1 MPRWMYTLLLALPAT
16 FIAEA
21 LHATPVLV
29 FLLAAL
35 ALVPLAGLIGLATE
49 ALAER
54 LNYTLG
60 GLLNATFGNAAE
72 LIIGITALSAGLT
85 QVVLA
90 SITGSIIG
98 NVLLVLGMS
107 MLAGGWRH
115 GAQVFSKANA
125 GHYAVMMTI
134 AVVGM
139 TLPSLIALVG
149 EGTGPNPAL
158 VRGLA
163 LHELSLAV
171 GVLLLASYVAYVGF
185 SIFGLGAHGRQP
197 ATGADAALT
206 PLEKVT
212 VVEEIE
218 GASQQPHSG
227 DVSVGGG
234 ATPEGAVGEE
244 KTTPSMAHSETGLLA
259 RVEALWRRGPAVPV
273 ATLALVTALTAI
285 VSEALVGAIE
295 PVAEQIGLN
304 PFFIGLIILPIIG
317 NAAEHSSA
325 ITFALRNRM
334 EVSMAI
340 TAGSSIQVALL
351 VTPVLVFI
359 SWVVGHPLDLLFAPF
374 ELVVLALVTGIFA
387 LVSLDGESTWIEG
400 MQLCVFYLIVALC
413 LFFVPA

>member
-1 MPRWMYTLLLALPAT
+1 MPRWMYLLLLALPAT

-21 LHATPVLV
+21 LHASPVAV

-54 LNYTLG
+54 LSYTLG

-98 NVLLVLGMS
+98 NALLVLGMS
-107 MLAGGWRH
+107 MLFGGWRY
-115 GAQVFSKANA
+115 GTQFFSKANA
-125 GHYAVMMTI
+125 GHYATMMAI

-139 TLPSLIALVG
+139 ALPSLIALVG

-171 GVLLLASYVAYVGF
+171 GILLLLTYCAYVGF
-185 SIFGLGAHGRQP
+185 SVFGLGTRGHKPASDGGR
-197 ATGADAALT
+197 T
-206 PLEKVT
+206 PLEEVT
-212 VVEEIE
+212 VAAE
-218 GASQQPHSG
+218 GETRA
-227 DVSVGGG
+227 
-234 ATPEGAVGEE
+234 PEGNERASEHGDAPTTQKTAPEE
-244 KTTPSMAHSETGLLA
+244 APAEKGALA
-259 RVEALWRRGPAVPV
+259 RLEALWHRGPALPV
-273 ATLALVTALTAI
+273 VTLALVTALTAI
-285 VSEALVGAIE
+285 TSEALVGAIE
-295 PVAEQIGLN
+295 PVAEQVGLN

-325 ITFALRNRM
+325 VAFAMRNRM

-351 VTPVLVFI
+351 VTPVLVLV
-359 SWVVGHPLDLLFAPF
+359 SWLVGHPLDLLFAPF
-374 ELVVLALVTGIFA
+374 ELAILALVTGIFA
-387 LVSLDGESTWIEG
+387 LVSLDGESTWLEG
-400 MQLCVFYLIVALC
+400 LQLCVFYLIVALC

>member
-1 MPRWMYTLLLALPAT
+1 MYFLLLALPAT

-21 LHATPVLV
+21 LHASPVAV

-54 LNYTLG
+54 LSYTLG

-72 LIIGITALSAGLT
+72 LIIGVTALSAGLT

-107 MLAGGWRH
+107 MLAGGLRH

-125 GHYAVMMTI
+125 GHYAAMMAI

-139 TLPSLIALVG
+139 ALPSLIALVG

-171 GVLLLASYVAYVGF
+171 GILLLVTYCAYVGF
-185 SIFGLGAHGRQP
+185 SVFGLGAKGGQVAKDP
-197 ATGADAALT
+197 AGPLT
-206 PLEKVT
+206 PLEEVT
-212 VVEEIE
+212 AAEEVRASDVLDEGSHGDTLAADRTAAE
-218 GASQQPHSG
+218 GAQ
-227 DVSVGGG
+227 VEKG
-234 ATPEGAVGEE
+234 ALGRFA
-244 KTTPSMAHSETGLLA
+244 
-259 RVEALWRRGPAVPV
+259 ALWHRSPALPV
-273 ATLALVTALTAI
+273 VTLGLVTALTAI

-295 PVAEQIGLN
+295 PVAEQVGLN

-325 ITFALRNRM
+325 VTFALRNRM

-351 VTPVLVFI
+351 VTPVLVLI
-359 SWVVGHPLDLLFAPF
+359 SWLVGHPLDLLFAPF
-374 ELVVLALVTGIFA
+374 ELAILALVTGIFA

-413 LFFVPA
+413 LFFVPV

>member
-1 MPRWMYTLLLALPAT
+1 MPRWMYFLLLALPAT

-21 LHATPVLV
+21 LHASPVAV

-107 MLAGGWRH
+107 MFAGGLRH
-115 GAQVFSKANA
+115 GAQLFSKANA
-125 GHYAVMMTI
+125 GHYAAMMAI

-139 TLPSLIALVG
+139 ALPSLIALVG

-171 GVLLLASYVAYVGF
+171 GLLLLVSYCAYVGF
-185 SIFGLGAHGRQP
+185 SVFGLGAKGGQVAKDP
-197 ATGADAALT
+197 AGPLT
-206 PLEKVT
+206 PLEEVT
-212 VVEEIE
+212 VAEESDTGTLVESERGDTEVVDKTAAE
-218 GASQQPHSG
+218 GAHTEK
-227 DVSVGGG
+227 DVLGR
-234 ATPEGAVGEE
+234 
-244 KTTPSMAHSETGLLA
+244 L
-259 RVEALWRRGPAVPV
+259 EALWHRSPALPV
-273 ATLALVTALTAI
+273 VTLGLVTAMTAI

-295 PVAEQIGLN
+295 PVAEQVGLN

-325 ITFALRNRM
+325 VTFALRNRM

-351 VTPVLVFI
+351 VTPVLVLI
-359 SWVVGHPLDLLFAPF
+359 SWLVGHPLDLLFAPF
-374 ELVVLALVTGIFA
+374 ELAILALVTGIFA

>member
-1 MPRWMYTLLLALPAT
+1 MPRWMYFLLLALPAT

-21 LHATPVLV
+21 LHASPVAV

-35 ALVPLAGLIGLATE
+35 ALIPLAGLIGLATE

-54 LNYTLG
+54 LSYTLG

-107 MLAGGWRH
+107 MFAGGVRH
-115 GAQVFSKANA
+115 GAQLFSKANA
-125 GHYAVMMTI
+125 GHYAAMMAI

-139 TLPSLIALVG
+139 ALPSLIALVG

-171 GVLLLASYVAYVGF
+171 GVLLLVSYCAYVGF
-185 SIFGLGAHGRQP
+185 SVFGLGAKGGQVAKDP
-197 ATGADAALT
+197 AGPLT
-206 PLEKVT
+206 PLEEVT
-212 VVEEIE
+212 VAEEGDTGMLVE
-218 GASQQPHSG
+218 GARG
-227 DVSVGGG
+227 DTQVADKTAAQG
-234 ATPEGAVGEE
+234 AREE
-244 KTTPSMAHSETGLLA
+244 KGALGRL
-259 RVEALWRRGPAVPV
+259 EALWHRSPALPV
-273 ATLALVTALTAI
+273 VTLGLVTALTAI

-295 PVAEQIGLN
+295 PVAEQVGLN

-325 ITFALRNRM
+325 VTFALRNRM

-351 VTPVLVFI
+351 VTPVLVLI
-359 SWVVGHPLDLLFAPF
+359 SWLVGHPLDLLFAPF
-374 ELVVLALVTGIFA
+374 ELAILALVTGIFA

-413 LFFVPA
+413 LFFVPV

>member
-1 MPRWMYTLLLALPAT
+1 MYFLLLALPAT

-21 LHATPVLV
+21 LHASPVAV

-107 MLAGGWRH
+107 MFAGGLRH
-115 GAQVFSKANA
+115 GAQLFSKANA
-125 GHYAVMMTI
+125 GHYAAMMAI

-139 TLPSLIALVG
+139 ALPSLIALVG

-171 GVLLLASYVAYVGF
+171 GVLLLVSYCAYVGF
-185 SIFGLGAHGRQP
+185 SVFGLGAKGGQVAKDP
-197 ATGADAALT
+197 AGPLT
-206 PLEKVT
+206 PLEEVT
-212 VVEEIE
+212 VAEESDTGTLVEGERGDTGDTE
-218 GASQQPHSG
+218 VVDKTAAEDAHAEKGALG
-227 DVSVGGG
+227 R
-234 ATPEGAVGEE
+234 
-244 KTTPSMAHSETGLLA
+244 L
-259 RVEALWRRGPAVPV
+259 EALWHRSPALPV
-273 ATLALVTALTAI
+273 VTLGLVTALTAI

-295 PVAEQIGLN
+295 PVAEQVGLN

-325 ITFALRNRM
+325 VTFALRNRM

-351 VTPVLVFI
+351 VTPVLVLI
-359 SWVVGHPLDLLFAPF
+359 SWLVGHPLDLLFAPF
-374 ELVVLALVTGIFA
+374 ELAILALVTGIFA

>member
-1 MPRWMYTLLLALPAT
+1 MPRWMYFLLLALPAT

-21 LHATPVLV
+21 LHASPVAV

-107 MLAGGWRH
+107 MFAGGLRH
-115 GAQVFSKANA
+115 GAQLFSKANA
-125 GHYAVMMTI
+125 GHYAAMMAI

-139 TLPSLIALVG
+139 ALPSLIALVG

-171 GVLLLASYVAYVGF
+171 GLLLLVSYCAYVGF
-185 SIFGLGAHGRQP
+185 SVFGLGAKGGQVAKDP
-197 ATGADAALT
+197 AGPLT
-206 PLEKVT
+206 PLEEVT
-212 VVEEIE
+212 VAEESDTGTLVEGERGNTEVVDKTAAE
-218 GASQQPHSG
+218 GAHTEK
-227 DVSVGGG
+227 G
-234 ATPEGAVGEE
+234 ALGR
-244 KTTPSMAHSETGLLA
+244 LA
-259 RVEALWRRGPAVPV
+259 ALWHRSPALPV
-273 ATLALVTALTAI
+273 VTLGLVTALTAI

-295 PVAEQIGLN
+295 PVAEQVGLN

-325 ITFALRNRM
+325 VTFALRNRM

-351 VTPVLVFI
+351 VTPVLVLI
-359 SWVVGHPLDLLFAPF
+359 SWLVGHPLDLLFAPF
-374 ELVVLALVTGIFA
+374 ELAILALVTGIFA

>member
-1 MPRWMYTLLLALPAT
+1 MYFLLLALPAT

-21 LHATPVLV
+21 LHASPVAV
-29 FLLAAL
+29 FLLSAT

-72 LIIGITALSAGLT
+72 LIIGITALGAGLT

-107 MLAGGWRH
+107 MFAGGLRH
-115 GAQVFSKANA
+115 GAQLFSKANA
-125 GHYAVMMTI
+125 GHYAAMMAI

-139 TLPSLIALVG
+139 ALPSLIALVG

-163 LHELSLAV
+163 LHELSLTV
-171 GVLLLASYVAYVGF
+171 CILLLVTYCAYVGF
-185 SIFGLGAHGRQP
+185 SVFGLGVKGGQVAKDP
-197 ATGADAALT
+197 AEPLT
-206 PLEKVT
+206 PLEEVT
-212 VVEEIE
+212 VAEESDTGMLVE
-218 GASQQPHSG
+218 
-227 DVSVGGG
+227 
-234 ATPEGAVGEE
+234 GERDD
-244 KTTPSMAHSETGLLA
+244 THVADETAADA
-259 RVEALWRRGPAVPV
+259 RVEKGALGQLEALWHRSPALPV
-273 ATLALVTALTAI
+273 VTLGLVTALTAV

-295 PVAEQIGLN
+295 PVAEQVGLN

-325 ITFALRNRM
+325 VAFALRNRM

-351 VTPVLVFI
+351 VTPVLVLI
-359 SWVVGHPLDLLFAPF
+359 SWLVGHPLDLLFAPF
-374 ELVVLALVTGIFA
+374 ELAILALVTGIFA

>member
-1 MPRWMYTLLLALPAT
+1 MPRWMYFLLLALPAT
-16 FIAEA
+16 FVAEA
-21 LHATPVLV
+21 MHAAPILI

-107 MLAGGWRH
+107 MLVGGWRH
-115 GAQVFSKANA
+115 GAQVFSKTNA
-125 GHYAVMMTI
+125 GLYAAMMAI

-139 TLPSLIALVG
+139 GLPSLIALVG
-149 EGTGPNPAL
+149 EGTGPNPSL

-171 GVLLLASYVAYVGF
+171 AILLLTTYCAYVAFSVFGF
-185 SIFGLGAHGRQP
+185 GARGRQSAKETA
-197 ATGADAALT
+197 ATLT
-206 PLEKVT
+206 PLAEVT
-212 VVEEIE
+212 AVEEDE
-218 GASQQPHSG
+218 ATPSPASVASDHADEKPARGEIGMTTPHS
-227 DVSVGGG
+227 
-234 ATPEGAVGEE
+234 ART
-244 KTTPSMAHSETGLLA
+244 ETGVLA
-259 RVEALWRRGPAVPV
+259 QLATLWRRSPALPV
-273 ATLALVTALTAI
+273 ATLAIVTALTAI

-295 PVAEQIGLN
+295 PVAEELGLN
-304 PFFIGLIILPIIG
+304 PFFIGLIILPIVG

-325 ITFALRNRM
+325 VTFAMRNRM

-351 VTPVLVFI
+351 VAPILVLI
-359 SWVVGHPLDLLFAPF
+359 SWLVGHPLDLFFAPF
-374 ELVVLALVTGIFA
+374 ELAILALVTGIFA

>member
-1 MPRWMYTLLLALPAT
+1 MPRWMYFLLLALPAT

-21 LHATPVLV
+21 LHASPVAV

-107 MLAGGWRH
+107 MFAGGLRH
-115 GAQVFSKANA
+115 GAQLFSKANA
-125 GHYAVMMTI
+125 GHYAAMMAI

-139 TLPSLIALVG
+139 ALPSLIALVG

-171 GVLLLASYVAYVGF
+171 GLLLLVSYCAYVGF
-185 SIFGLGAHGRQP
+185 SVFGLGAKGGQVAKDP
-197 ATGADAALT
+197 AGPLT
-206 PLEKVT
+206 PLEEVT
-212 VVEEIE
+212 VAEESDTGTLVEGERGDTEVVDKTAAE
-218 GASQQPHSG
+218 GAHTEK
-227 DVSVGGG
+227 G
-234 ATPEGAVGEE
+234 ALGR
-244 KTTPSMAHSETGLLA
+244 L
-259 RVEALWRRGPAVPV
+259 EALWHRSPALPV
-273 ATLALVTALTAI
+273 VTLGLVTALTAI

-295 PVAEQIGLN
+295 PVAEQVGLN

-325 ITFALRNRM
+325 VTFALRNRM

-351 VTPVLVFI
+351 VTPVLVLI
-359 SWVVGHPLDLLFAPF
+359 SWLVGHPLDLLFAPF
-374 ELVVLALVTGIFA
+374 ELAILALVTGIFA

>member
-1 MPRWMYTLLLALPAT
+1 MPRWMYLLLLALPAT

-21 LHATPVLV
+21 VHAAPIAI

-54 LNYTLG
+54 LSYTLG

-72 LIIGITALSAGLT
+72 LIIGISALSAGLT

-107 MLAGGWRH
+107 MFFGGWRH
-115 GAQVFSKANA
+115 GAQFFSKANA
-125 GHYAVMMTI
+125 GHYATMMAL

-139 TLPSLIALVG
+139 TLPTLIALVG
-149 EGTGPNPAL
+149 EGTGPNPGL

-171 GVLLLASYVAYVGF
+171 GVLLLVTYCAYVGF
-185 SIFGLGAHGRQP
+185 SVFGLGVKDRKSAVD
-197 ATGADAALT
+197 GART
-206 PLEKVT
+206 PLEEVT
-212 VVEEIE
+212 VAEEDAAA
-218 GASQQPHSG
+218 ASSAPATRDQ
-227 DVSVGGG
+227 DNTRTLDK
-234 ATPEGAVGEE
+234 ATPQDTHKAN
-244 KTTPSMAHSETGLLA
+244 SALA
-259 RVEALWRRGPAVPV
+259 RLEALWHRSPALPV
-273 ATLALVTALTAI
+273 ATLAVVTALTAI
-285 VSEALVGAIE
+285 ASEALVGAIE
-295 PVAEQIGLN
+295 PVAEEIGLN
-304 PFFIGLIILPIIG
+304 PFFIGLIILPIVG

-325 ITFALRNRM
+325 VTFALRDRM

-351 VTPVLVFI
+351 VAPVLVLI
-359 SWVVGHPLDLLFAPF
+359 SWLVGHPLDLLFAPF
-374 ELVVLALVTGIFA
+374 ELAILALVTGIFA

-400 MQLCVFYLIVALC
+400 MQLCIFYLIVALC

>member
-1 MPRWMYTLLLALPAT
+1 MPRWMYFLLLALPAT

-21 LHATPVLV
+21 LHASPVAV

-107 MLAGGWRH
+107 MFAGGLRH
-115 GAQVFSKANA
+115 GAQLFSKANA
-125 GHYAVMMTI
+125 GHYAAMMAI

-139 TLPSLIALVG
+139 ALPSLIALVG

-171 GVLLLASYVAYVGF
+171 GLLLLVSYCAYVGF
-185 SIFGLGAHGRQP
+185 SVFGLGAKGGQVAKDP
-197 ATGADAALT
+197 AGPLT
-206 PLEKVT
+206 PLEEVT
-212 VVEEIE
+212 VAEESDTGTLVE
-218 GASQQPHSG
+218 
-227 DVSVGGG
+227 
-234 ATPEGAVGEE
+234 GERGNTQEVDKTAAEEAHTE
-244 KTTPSMAHSETGLLA
+244 KGVLGRLA
-259 RVEALWRRGPAVPV
+259 ALWHRSPALPV
-273 ATLALVTALTAI
+273 VTLGLVTALTAI

-295 PVAEQIGLN
+295 PVAEQVGLN

-325 ITFALRNRM
+325 VTFALRNRM

-351 VTPVLVFI
+351 VTPVLVLI
-359 SWVVGHPLDLLFAPF
+359 SWLVGHPLDLLFAPF
-374 ELVVLALVTGIFA
+374 ELAILALVTGIFA

-413 LFFVPA
+413 LFFVPV

>member
-1 MPRWMYTLLLALPAT
+1 MPRWMYFLLLALPAT

-21 LHATPVLV
+21 LHASPVAV

-107 MLAGGWRH
+107 MFAGGLRH
-115 GAQVFSKANA
+115 GAQLFSKANA
-125 GHYAVMMTI
+125 GHYAAMMAI

-139 TLPSLIALVG
+139 ALPSLIALVG

-171 GVLLLASYVAYVGF
+171 GILLLVSYCAYVGF
-185 SIFGLGAHGRQP
+185 SVFGLGAKGGQVAKDP
-197 ATGADAALT
+197 AGPLT
-206 PLEKVT
+206 PLEEVT
-212 VVEEIE
+212 VAEESDTGTLVEGERADTE
-218 GASQQPHSG
+218 VVDKMEAEDAHAEKGALG
-227 DVSVGGG
+227 R
-234 ATPEGAVGEE
+234 
-244 KTTPSMAHSETGLLA
+244 L
-259 RVEALWRRGPAVPV
+259 EALWHRSPALPV
-273 ATLALVTALTAI
+273 VTLGLVTALTAI

-295 PVAEQIGLN
+295 PVAEQVGLN

-325 ITFALRNRM
+325 VTFALRNRM

-351 VTPVLVFI
+351 VTPVLVLI
-359 SWVVGHPLDLLFAPF
+359 SWLVGHPLDLLFAPF
-374 ELVVLALVTGIFA
+374 ELAILALVTGIFA

-413 LFFVPA
+413 LFFVPV

>member
-1 MPRWMYTLLLALPAT
+1 MPRWMYFLLLALPAT

-21 LHATPVLV
+21 LHASPVAV

-107 MLAGGWRH
+107 MFAGGLRH
-115 GAQVFSKANA
+115 GAQLFSKANA
-125 GHYAVMMTI
+125 GHYAAMMAI

-139 TLPSLIALVG
+139 ALPSLIALVG

-171 GVLLLASYVAYVGF
+171 GVLLLVSYCAYVGF
-185 SIFGLGAHGRQP
+185 SVFGLGAKGGQVAKDP
-197 ATGADAALT
+197 AGPLT
-206 PLEKVT
+206 PLEEVT
-212 VVEEIE
+212 VAEESDTGTLVEGER
-218 GASQQPHSG
+218 G
-227 DVSVGGG
+227 DT
-234 ATPEGAVGEE
+234 ATQRWWTRRRR
-244 KTTPSMAHSETGLLA
+244 KA
-259 RVEALWRRGPAVPV
+259 RTRRGAR
-273 ATLALVTALTAI
+273 LGGLRRC
-285 VSEALVGAIE
+285 GIE
-295 PVAEQIGLN
+295 V
-304 PFFIGLIILPIIG
+304 
-317 NAAEHSSA
+317 
-325 ITFALRNRM
+325 RR
-334 EVSMAI
+334 
-340 TAGSSIQVALL
+340 
-351 VTPVLVFI
+351 
-359 SWVVGHPLDLLFAPF
+359 
-374 ELVVLALVTGIFA
+374 
-387 LVSLDGESTWIEG
+387 
-400 MQLCVFYLIVALC
+400 CR
-413 LFFVPA
+413 

>member
-1 MPRWMYTLLLALPAT
+1 MYFLLLALPAT

-21 LHATPVLV
+21 LHASPVAV

-107 MLAGGWRH
+107 MFAGGLRH
-115 GAQVFSKANA
+115 GAQLFSKANA
-125 GHYAVMMTI
+125 GHYAAMMAI

-139 TLPSLIALVG
+139 ALPSLIALVG

-171 GVLLLASYVAYVGF
+171 GILLLVSYCAYVGF
-185 SIFGLGAHGRQP
+185 SVFGLGAKGGQVAKDP
-197 ATGADAALT
+197 AGPLT
-206 PLEKVT
+206 PLEEVT
-212 VVEEIE
+212 VAEESDTGTLVEGERGDTE
-218 GASQQPHSG
+218 VVDKTEAEDAHAEKGALG
-227 DVSVGGG
+227 R
-234 ATPEGAVGEE
+234 
-244 KTTPSMAHSETGLLA
+244 L
-259 RVEALWRRGPAVPV
+259 EALWHRSPALPV
-273 ATLALVTALTAI
+273 VTLGLVTALTAI

-295 PVAEQIGLN
+295 PVAEQVGLN

-325 ITFALRNRM
+325 VTFALRNRM

-351 VTPVLVFI
+351 VTPVLVLI
-359 SWVVGHPLDLLFAPF
+359 SWLVGHPLDLLFAPF
-374 ELVVLALVTGIFA
+374 ELAILALVTGIFA

-413 LFFVPA
+413 LFFVPV

>member
-1 MPRWMYTLLLALPAT
+1 MPRWMYFLLLALPAT

-21 LHATPVLV
+21 LHASPVAV

-54 LNYTLG
+54 LSYTLG

-107 MLAGGWRH
+107 MFAGGLRH
-115 GAQVFSKANA
+115 GAQLFSKANA
-125 GHYAVMMTI
+125 GHYAAMMAI

-139 TLPSLIALVG
+139 ALPSLIALVG

-171 GVLLLASYVAYVGF
+171 GVLLLVSYCAYVGF
-185 SIFGLGAHGRQP
+185 SVFGLGAKGGQVAKDP
-197 ATGADAALT
+197 AGPLT
-206 PLEKVT
+206 PLEEVT
-212 VVEEIE
+212 VAAEGEASASDVPGEGDHSDAQAVEKA
-218 GASQQPHSG
+218 ASQ
-227 DVSVGGG
+227 G
-234 ATPEGAVGEE
+234 ALGR
-244 KTTPSMAHSETGLLA
+244 L
-259 RVEALWRRGPAVPV
+259 EALWHRSPALPV
-273 ATLALVTALTAI
+273 VTLGLVTALTAI

-295 PVAEQIGLN
+295 PVAEQVGLN

-325 ITFALRNRM
+325 VTFALRNRM

-351 VTPVLVFI
+351 VTPVLVLI
-359 SWVVGHPLDLLFAPF
+359 SWLVGHPLDLLFAPF
-374 ELVVLALVTGIFA
+374 ELAILALVTGIFA

>member
-1 MPRWMYTLLLALPAT
+1 MYFLLLALPAT

-21 LHATPVLV
+21 LHASPVAV

-54 LNYTLG
+54 LSYTLG

-107 MLAGGWRH
+107 MFAGGLRH
-115 GAQVFSKANA
+115 GAQLFSKANA
-125 GHYAVMMTI
+125 GHYAAMMAI

-139 TLPSLIALVG
+139 ALPSLIALVG

-171 GVLLLASYVAYVGF
+171 GVLLLVSYCAYVGF
-185 SIFGLGAHGRQP
+185 SVFGLGVKGGQVAKDP
-197 ATGADAALT
+197 AGPLT
-206 PLEKVT
+206 PLEEVT
-212 VVEEIE
+212 VVAEGDAGTLVEGEHGDAQGPDKTAE
-218 GASQQPHSG
+218 GAR
-227 DVSVGGG
+227 
-234 ATPEGAVGEE
+234 EE
-244 KTTPSMAHSETGLLA
+244 KGALGRL
-259 RVEALWRRGPAVPV
+259 EALWHRSPALPV
-273 ATLALVTALTAI
+273 LTLGLVTALTAI

-295 PVAEQIGLN
+295 PVAEQVGLN

-325 ITFALRNRM
+325 VTFALRNRM

-351 VTPVLVFI
+351 VTPALVLI
-359 SWVVGHPLDLLFAPF
+359 SWLVGHPLDLLFAPF
-374 ELVVLALVTGIFA
+374 ELAILALVTGIFA

>member
-1 MPRWMYTLLLALPAT
+1 MYLLLLALPAT

-21 LHATPVLV
+21 LRASPVAI

-54 LNYTLG
+54 LSYTLG

-98 NVLLVLGMS
+98 NTLLVLGMS
-107 MLAGGWRH
+107 MLAGGWRY
-115 GAQVFSKANA
+115 GTQLFSKANA
-125 GHYAVMMTI
+125 GHYAAMMAI

-139 TLPSLIALVG
+139 ALPSLIALVG

-158 VRGLA
+158 VRGLE

-171 GVLLLASYVAYVGF
+171 SMLLLVTYCAYVGF
-185 SIFGLGAHGRQP
+185 SVFGLGTRGHKPASASGR
-197 ATGADAALT
+197 T
-206 PLEKVT
+206 PLEEVT
-212 VVEEIE
+212 VAEEGE
-218 GASQQPHSG
+218 AR
-227 DVSVGGG
+227 
-234 ATPEGAVGEE
+234 TPVGEE
-244 KTTPSMAHSETGLLA
+244 RDEARSVAQKAPQEIQAEKGALGRLA
-259 RVEALWRRGPAVPV
+259 ALWHRGPALPV
-273 ATLALVTALTAI
+273 VTLGLVTALTAI

-295 PVAEQIGLN
+295 PVAEQVGLN

-325 ITFALRNRM
+325 VTFAMRNRM

-351 VTPVLVFI
+351 VTPVLVLV
-359 SWVVGHPLDLLFAPF
+359 SWLIGHPLDLLFAPF
-374 ELVVLALVTGIFA
+374 ELAILALVTGIFA
-387 LVSLDGESTWIEG
+387 LVSLDGESTWLEG
-400 MQLCVFYLIVALC
+400 LQLCVFYLIVALC

>member
-1 MPRWMYTLLLALPAT
+1 MYFLLLALPAT

-21 LHATPVLV
+21 LHASPVVV
-29 FLLAAL
+29 FLLAAM

-54 LNYTLG
+54 LSYTLG

-107 MLAGGWRH
+107 MFAGGLRH
-115 GAQVFSKANA
+115 GAQLFSKANA
-125 GHYAVMMTI
+125 GHYAAMMAI

-139 TLPSLIALVG
+139 ALPSLIALVG

-171 GVLLLASYVAYVGF
+171 SALLLVTYCAYVGF
-185 SIFGLGAHGRQP
+185 SVFGLGAKGGQVAKDP
-197 ATGADAALT
+197 AGPLT
-206 PLEKVT
+206 PLEEVT
-212 VVEEIE
+212 VAAEDEASASNMPGEGERGGTQVADKPAAE
-218 GASQQPHSG
+218 GAHTEK
-227 DVSVGGG
+227 G
-234 ATPEGAVGEE
+234 ALGR
-244 KTTPSMAHSETGLLA
+244 L
-259 RVEALWRRGPAVPV
+259 EALWHRSPALPV
-273 ATLALVTALTAI
+273 VTLGLVTALTAI

-295 PVAEQIGLN
+295 PVAEQVGLN

-325 ITFALRNRM
+325 VTFALRNRM
-334 EVSMAI
+334 EVSLAI

-351 VTPVLVFI
+351 VTPVLVLI
-359 SWVVGHPLDLLFAPF
+359 SWLVGHPLDLLFAPF
-374 ELVVLALVTGIFA
+374 ELAILALVTGIFA

-413 LFFVPA
+413 LFFVPV

>member
-1 MPRWMYTLLLALPAT
+1 MPRWMYFLLVALPAT

-21 LHATPVLV
+21 LHASPVAV

-54 LNYTLG
+54 LSYTLG
-60 GLLNATFGNAAE
+60 GLLNATFGNA
-72 LIIGITALSAGLT
+72 AGLT

-107 MLAGGWRH
+107 MFAGGLRH
-115 GAQVFSKANA
+115 GAQLFSKANA
-125 GHYAVMMTI
+125 GHYAAMMAI

-139 TLPSLIALVG
+139 ALPSLIALVG

-171 GVLLLASYVAYVGF
+171 GVLLLVSYCAYVGF
-185 SIFGLGAHGRQP
+185 SVFGLGAKGGQVAKDP
-197 ATGADAALT
+197 AGPLT
-206 PLEKVT
+206 PLEEVT
-212 VVEEIE
+212 VAEESDTGTLVEGDHGDTEVADKTE
-218 GASQQPHSG
+218 AQGAP
-227 DVSVGGG
+227 
-234 ATPEGAVGEE
+234 PEKGVLGR
-244 KTTPSMAHSETGLLA
+244 L
-259 RVEALWRRGPAVPV
+259 EALWHSSPALPV
-273 ATLALVTALTAI
+273 VTLGLVTALTAI

-295 PVAEQIGLN
+295 PVAEQVGLN

-325 ITFALRNRM
+325 VTFALRNRM

-351 VTPVLVFI
+351 VTPVLVLI
-359 SWVVGHPLDLLFAPF
+359 SWLVGHPLDLLFAPF
-374 ELVVLALVTGIFA
+374 ELAILALVTGIFA

-413 LFFVPA
+413 LFFVPV

>member
-1 MPRWMYTLLLALPAT
+1 MYFLLLALPAT

-21 LHATPVLV
+21 LHASPVAV

-54 LNYTLG
+54 LSYTLG

-107 MLAGGWRH
+107 MFAGGLRH
-115 GAQVFSKANA
+115 GAQLFSKANA
-125 GHYAVMMTI
+125 GHYAAMMAI

-139 TLPSLIALVG
+139 ALPSLIALVG

-171 GVLLLASYVAYVGF
+171 GILLLISYCAYVGF
-185 SIFGLGAHGRQP
+185 SVFGLGAKGGQVAKDP
-197 ATGADAALT
+197 AGPLT
-206 PLEKVT
+206 PLEEVT
-212 VVEEIE
+212 VAVEGEASASDGTDVSDE
-218 GASQQPHSG
+218 GARG
-227 DVSVGGG
+227 DIQVADKTVAESAHV
-234 ATPEGAVGEE
+234 E
-244 KTTPSMAHSETGLLA
+244 KGVLGRL
-259 RVEALWRRGPAVPV
+259 EALWHRSPALPV
-273 ATLALVTALTAI
+273 VTLGLVTALTAI

-295 PVAEQIGLN
+295 PVAEQVGLN

-325 ITFALRNRM
+325 VTFALRNRM

-351 VTPVLVFI
+351 VTPVLVLI
-359 SWVVGHPLDLLFAPF
+359 SWLVGHPLDLLFAPF
-374 ELVVLALVTGIFA
+374 ELAILALVTGIFA

>member
-1 MPRWMYTLLLALPAT
+1 MPRWMYFLLLALPAT

-21 LHATPVLV
+21 LHASPVAI

-54 LNYTLG
+54 LSYTLG

-107 MLAGGWRH
+107 MFAGGLRH
-115 GAQVFSKANA
+115 GAQLFSKANA
-125 GHYAVMMTI
+125 GHYAAMMAI

-139 TLPSLIALVG
+139 ALPSLIALVG

-171 GVLLLASYVAYVGF
+171 GVLLLVSYCAYVGF
-185 SIFGLGAHGRQP
+185 SVFGLGAKGGQVAKDP
-197 ATGADAALT
+197 AGPLT
-206 PLEKVT
+206 PLEEVT
-212 VVEEIE
+212 VAAEGEASASDVPGEGDHSDAQAVEKA
-218 GASQQPHSG
+218 ASQ
-227 DVSVGGG
+227 G
-234 ATPEGAVGEE
+234 ALGR
-244 KTTPSMAHSETGLLA
+244 L
-259 RVEALWRRGPAVPV
+259 EALWHRSPALPV
-273 ATLALVTALTAI
+273 VTLGLVTALTAI

-295 PVAEQIGLN
+295 PVAEQVGLN

-325 ITFALRNRM
+325 VTFALRNRM

-351 VTPVLVFI
+351 VTPVLVLI
-359 SWVVGHPLDLLFAPF
+359 SWLVGHPLDLLFAPF
-374 ELVVLALVTGIFA
+374 ELAILALVTGIFA

>member
-1 MPRWMYTLLLALPAT
+1 MPRWMYFLLLALPAT

-21 LHATPVLV
+21 LHASPVAI

-54 LNYTLG
+54 LSYTLG

-107 MLAGGWRH
+107 MFFGGWRH
-115 GAQVFSKANA
+115 GAQLFSKANA
-125 GHYAVMMTI
+125 GHYAAMMAI

-139 TLPSLIALVG
+139 ALPSLIALVG

-171 GVLLLASYVAYVGF
+171 GILLLVSYCAYVGF
-185 SIFGLGAHGRQP
+185 SVFGLGAKGGQVAKDP
-197 ATGADAALT
+197 AGPLT
-206 PLEKVT
+206 PLEEVT
-212 VVEEIE
+212 TAEEGDTGTLVEGDHGDTQRADKTAE
-218 GASQQPHSG
+218 GAHAEK
-227 DVSVGGG
+227 G
-234 ATPEGAVGEE
+234 ALGR
-244 KTTPSMAHSETGLLA
+244 L
-259 RVEALWRRGPAVPV
+259 EALWHRSPALPV
-273 ATLALVTALTAI
+273 VTLGLVTALTAI

-295 PVAEQIGLN
+295 PVAEQVGLN

-325 ITFALRNRM
+325 VTFALRNRM

-351 VTPVLVFI
+351 VTPVLVLI
-359 SWVVGHPLDLLFAPF
+359 SWLVGHPLDLLFAPF
-374 ELVVLALVTGIFA
+374 ELAILALVTGIFA